1 MRVQSIRNI
10 RIVNI
15 ECGANHSIA
24 SAVINNRH
32 ALVTWGMNKQAQL
45 GIGNIKKQ
53 NVMPVLVKQ
62 FNDTPVYKVIFNFT
76 VQFR

>member
-10 RIVNI
+10 SITNI

-24 SAVINNRH
+24 GAIINNRH
-32 ALVTWGMNKQAQL
+32 ALVAWGMNKQAQL
-45 GIGNIKKQ
+45 GIGKIKKQ

-62 FNDTPVYKVIFNFT
+62 FNDTAVFKVRSKNQPF
-76 VQFR
+76 FR